1 MVYWICWVCVSTALY
16 VQDSCLYN
24 KSPAVRG
31 RGFFILR
38 FYIVSGTL
46 TLNIVRML

>member
-1 MVYWICWVCVSTALY
+1 MLGACKRRPVCPLF
-16 VQDSCLYN
+16 QPIQQIPCL
-24 KSPAVRG
+24 AG